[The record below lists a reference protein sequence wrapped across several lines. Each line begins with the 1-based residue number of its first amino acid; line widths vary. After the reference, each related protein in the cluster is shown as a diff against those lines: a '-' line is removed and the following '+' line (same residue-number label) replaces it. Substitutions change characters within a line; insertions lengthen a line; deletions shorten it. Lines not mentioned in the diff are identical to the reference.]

1 MKIRTRLSFLF
12 TLFSAV
18 LLGGFTYAIYLSY
31 VHNRE
36 EEFYKK
42 IQLQAITKA
51 DLLLAAKVDA
61 STLQTIY
68 ESSYNVLF
76 QEEVAIYDTDFEL
89 LYHDAVEIDIVKETA
104 DMLQRI
110 GREGE
115 IFFKQGDW
123 QVVGIRYEFEG
134 QTYLITAAAYDAYG
148 FQKLENLKYSLI
160 VILIITLFVIYFSS
174 WIFSNQALKPL
185 VKLNQEVGKIS
196 AANLDIRLSTQEKDE
211 ISEISESFNHMLDRL
226 EKSFNAQKHFISNI
240 AHELRTPLAAL
251 MAELEIATLKKKN
264 KEELLS
270 AVNSSLNDAKR
281 MRELIQ
287 DLLDLAKAS
296 FDSTEIK
303 MQALR
308 VDELLMETA
317 IALKKNF
324 PDYTVHLQFDE
335 VEELYLEVMG
345 NPYLLSVTFRN
356 LMENACKFSEDHT
369 CKVQVGNSGNF
380 VMVNFNDKGS
390 GISLEEQQRIFEPFF
405 RGANK
410 NKAFGTGIG
419 LSLCKRIVEIH
430 EGVINLESEIGKG
443 SDFQVVL
450 PLYTF

>member
-1 MKIRTRLSFLF
+1 MKIKTRLSFLF

-31 VHNRE
+31 VYNRE
-36 EEFYKK
+36 EEFFKK

-61 STLQTIY
+61 NTLQTIY

-76 QEEVAIYDTDFEL
+76 QEEVAIYDTKFDL

-104 DMLQRI
+104 GMLQEI
-110 GREGE
+110 SQEGE

-134 QTYLITAAAYDAYG
+134 EIYLITAAAYDAYG
-148 FQKLENLKYSLI
+148 YQKLENLKYSLI
-160 VILIITLFVIYFSS
+160 VILIITLFIIYLIS

-185 VKLNQEVGKIS
+185 VNLNQEIEKIS
-196 AANLDIRLSTQEKDE
+196 ASNLDLRLSTKERDE
-211 ISEISESFNHMLDRL
+211 IRQISESFNHMLDRL

-264 KEELLS
+264 KEELLN
-270 AVNSSLNDAKR
+270 AVKSSLDDAKR

-303 MQALR
+303 IHSLR
-308 VDELLMETA
+308 VDELLMETT
-317 IALKKNF
+317 IALKKDS
-324 PDYTVHLQFDE
+324 PDYKVHLQIDE
-335 VEELYLEVMG
+335 MEELNLEILG

-356 LMENACKFSEDHT
+356 LIENACKFSSDKSCRICVKNAVDKVVILFEDN
-369 CKVQVGNSGNF
+369 GP
-380 VMVNFNDKGS
+380 
-390 GISLEEQQRIFEPFF
+390 GIPEVDQERIFEPFY
-405 RGANK
+405 RGENQHVAT
-410 NKAFGTGIG
+410 GTGIG
-419 LSLCKRIVEIH
+419 LSLCQKITELHNGKIH
-430 EGVINLESEIGKG
+430 FSSIMGHG
-443 SDFQVVL
+443 SIFTL
-450 PLYTF
+450 TLSSK

>member
-31 VHNRE
+31 VYNRE

-61 STLQTIY
+61 NTLQTIY

-89 LYHDAVEIDIVKETA
+89 LYHDAVGIDIVKETS

-110 GREGE
+110 NQEGE

-123 QVVGIRYEFEG
+123 QVVGIRYEFDG

-148 FQKLENLKYSLI
+148 YQKLENLKYSLI
-160 VILIITLFVIYFSS
+160 VILVITLFVIYFSS

-185 VKLNQEVGKIS
+185 VNLNHEVEKIS
-196 AANLDIRLSTQEKDE
+196 ASNLDLRLSTQEGDE
-211 ISEISESFNHMLDRL
+211 ISEIANSFNLMLDRL

-251 MAELEIATLKKKN
+251 MAELEIATLKTKN

-281 MRELIQ
+281 MKELIQ

-317 IALKKNF
+317 IAIKKNS
-324 PDYTVHLQFDE
+324 PDYTINLQFE
-335 VEELYLEVMG
+335 EMEELNLEVMG

-356 LMENACKFSEDHT
+356 LIENACKFSIDKS
-369 CKVQVGNSGNF
+369 CQISVKNIVDKVVIEF
-380 VMVNFNDKGS
+380 EDKGP
-390 GISLEEQQRIFEPFF
+390 GIPETDQERIFEPFY
-405 RGANK
+405 RGENQYVAS
-410 NKAFGTGIG
+410 GTGIG
-419 LSLCKRIVEIH
+419 LSLCQKITELHHGKIH
-430 EGVINLESEIGKG
+430 FSSQTGHG
-443 SDFQVVL
+443 SIFTL
-450 PLYTF
+450 TLTTI